1 MKRIVGNSGVVN
13 YGSGNV
19 TNSAVGDGAT
29 VNVGGGLPE
38 AGERPRPRLQAP
50 QEAWD
55 VGIVTVLSEETAE
68 LIKALGLKRDEDG
81 PRRPFFYTGEVAAD
95 GRPARAVAVRT
106 IGQGQRAC
114 MGALENLRRHY
125 DPALLAL
132 VGIGGGVH
140 DGVAL
145 GDVVVGTRVVYY
157 DLRKE
162 TGQGTR
168 HRGEEREAP
177 ADVLHSVN
185 AFFTEHGEPALL
197 PAASAGG
204 TRDGGFKAHH
214 GPIGSGDA
222 VIADEDNEN
231 RRFLRGYNDKVL
243 AVDMEAG
250 GLSQFCQENSVGS
263 GRTPGWVV
271 VRGIS
276 DHADRRKGDSHHAA
290 AARNAASVLRRLIP
304 YLL

>member
-29 VNVGGGLPE
+29 VNVGGRLPE
-38 AGERPRPRLQAP
+38 SSEQPSLQMPR
-50 QEAWD
+50 EGWD
-55 VGIVTVLSEETAE
+55 IGIVTVLSEETAQ
-68 LIKALGLKRDEDG
+68 LIRALGLKRDEEG
-81 PRRPFFYTGEVAAD
+81 PRRPFFYTGEVPAG
-95 GRPARAVAVRT
+95 GRPARVVAVQT

-114 MGALENLRRHY
+114 MGALGNLRGHY

-140 DGVAL
+140 GGVGL
-145 GDVVVGTRVVYY
+145 GDVVVATRVVYY

-162 TGQGTR
+162 TAQGTR

-197 PAASAGG
+197 SSSLAGED
-204 TRDGGFKAHH
+204 RESGFKAHH

-222 VIADEDNEN
+222 VIADAGNEN
-231 RRFLRGYNDKVL
+231 RRFLHGYNDKVL

-276 DHADRRKGDSHHAA
+276 DHADRRKADGHHAA
-290 AARNAASVLRRLIP
+290 AARNAASAVRGLIP